1 MGRIQAFTCRRPQMT
16 CPTPPTVVGFTI
28 TRAAEPWQTSS
39 FGHRNVFASSQAP
52 LVACI
57 LTCGHVSGRCTE
69 CARNLRRVRYDAFG
83 LRGCLAACTF
93 YVQKK
98 DTSRCQ
104 TRAHPPGTAHLRLCA
119 CVFVQATDWQQQWCN
134 EFSLA
139 WCMLGLLLCS
149 FASCASLSSELLR
162 VRASVARDGPW
173 RAIARCLR

>member
-1 MGRIQAFTCRRPQMT
+1 MSR
-16 CPTPPTVVGFTI
+16 VG
-28 TRAAEPWQTSS
+28 AQ
-39 FGHRNVFASSQAP
+39 
-52 LVACI
+52 
-57 LTCGHVSGRCTE
+57 E

-119 CVFVQATDWQQQWCN
+119 CVFVQATDWQQQRCN

-162 VRASVARDGPW
+162 VRASVARDHD
-173 RAIARCLR
+173 IALVSRSFRSPYMRGYHDRGLDRIKSTICTQYCIKKAYQKTKR